1 MSNGFKVIDIVKK
14 LGLTVLT
21 NNASDR
27 KVSSGY
33 CCDMLSWVM
42 SRLERDACWFT
53 ILSSM
58 NVVAVASLT
67 DCPLVIITE
76 GVHVD
81 EAVVK
86 KAIEENICLCSTNMD
101 TYKSVSQL
109 AALLNKS
116 AETD

>member
-1 MSNGFKVIDIVKK
+1 MSNGLNVDLIVDK
-14 LGLTVLT
+14 LGLKVLT
-21 NNASDR
+21 DNASKR
-27 KVSSGY
+27 IVSSGY

-76 GVHVD
+76 GVYVD
-81 EAVVK
+81 EAILQ
-86 KAIEENICLCSTNMD
+86 KARDEDVCICSASKD
-101 TYKSVSQL
+101 TYESVCDL
-109 AALLNKS
+109 YALLNQS
-116 AETD
+116 

>member
-1 MSNGFKVIDIVKK
+1 MSNGLNVDVIVDK
-14 LGLTVLT
+14 LGLKVLT
-21 NNASDR
+21 DNSSDR

-81 EAVVK
+81 ETVLR
-86 KAIEENICLCSTNMD
+86 KARDEDVCICSTEKDTYESVCDLYTLLNQSPENI
-101 TYKSVSQL
+101 
-109 AALLNKS
+109 
-116 AETD
+116 